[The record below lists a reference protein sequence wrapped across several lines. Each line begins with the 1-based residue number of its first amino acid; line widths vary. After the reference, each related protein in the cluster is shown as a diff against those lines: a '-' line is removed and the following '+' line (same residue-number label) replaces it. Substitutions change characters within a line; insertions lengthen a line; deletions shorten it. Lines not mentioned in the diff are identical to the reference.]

1 MTDTILW
8 RRLDRPGHEVAELS
22 PASDGWLLSGAA
34 LFADEGR
41 PCRLE
46 YAVVCDR
53 AFVTH
58 RCSVS
63 GLVGTT
69 RVRLDVERDA
79 HGVWT
84 IDGARDAA
92 LAGCVD
98 VDIGF
103 TPSTNLLP
111 IRRLALDVGAA
122 ASVRAAWVR
131 FPELTVEVLEQ
142 RYTRIAPD
150 RYLYESDGGN
160 FRRELTANDTGFVL
174 RYPGLWEAESMS
186 PSSSLE
192 Q

>member
-8 RRLDRPGHEVAELS
+8 RRLDRPGHEVAELA
-22 PASDGWLLSGAA
+22 PATDGWLLSGVA
-34 LFADEGR
+34 LFAEARR

-46 YAVVCDR
+46 YTVVCDR
-53 AFVTH
+53 EFVTQ

-84 IDGARDAA
+84 IDGARDAK

-98 VDIGF
+98 VDIAF

-111 IRRLALDVGAA
+111 IRRLSLAVGAA

-131 FPELTVEVLEQ
+131 FPELAVEVLEQ

-160 FRRELTANDTGFVL
+160 FRRALTVDETGFVL
-174 RYPGLWEAESMS
+174 RYPELWEAEG
-186 PSSSLE
+186 PSW
-192 Q
+192 QGP